1 MAFYPQNIIAG
12 LLVIAVIVLSANSA
26 PTHRTNIQL
35 YQLLSRHSDN
45 FLSVT
50 PSGDIQ
56 AKASHQTDPST
67 LFIRRDHKFPYV
79 SFESNLTRG
88 HSIVID
94 AKKQMIRVEP
104 PQSGSELFKEVGHLY
119 DGISV
124 ALQSKDTP
132 CYLAF
137 DQHGGVASQLCEEA
151 IAGQIH
157 TFLIVLPY
165 SGF

>member
-1 MAFYPQNIIAG
+1 MAFYPQNTVAV
-12 LLVIAVIVLSANSA
+12 LLVVAVVVLSANSA
-26 PTHRTNIQL
+26 PTHKSTIQL
-35 YQLLSRHSDN
+35 YQILSRHSDN

-67 LFIRRDHKFPYV
+67 LFIRRNHEFPYV
-79 SFESNLTRG
+79 SFESNFTRG
-88 HSIVID
+88 HSIIID
-94 AKKQMIRVEP
+94 AKRQLIRVEQ
-104 PQSGSELFKEVGHLY
+104 PQSGNELFKEVGHLY

-137 DQHGGVASQLCEEA
+137 DLHGGVTSQLCEDA

-157 TFLIVLPY
+157 TYLIILPY
-165 SGF
+165 SAF